1 MLEIKGLSARVGGR
15 EFLKEIDLQLPAGTF
30 TALVGRNGSGK
41 STLLGCVGGM
51 KAYRGEILLC
61 GEELRRL
68 PLRERAKRMA
78 LLPQTLALPHITVEE
93 LVGLG
98 RNPYVDIGHRFAA
111 ADREAVGRAV
121 EAAGVSE
128 LRGRFVDE
136 LSGGERQRAYLA
148 MTLAQE
154 TKLLLLDE
162 PTTHMDAAGGD
173 GFLRMLSQLRQQQGK
188 TLLVVMHDL
197 AEAVRYADRMA
208 VMDEGRLVFS
218 GSTEECLAS
227 SVLEQTLRVK
237 RYEAEGRSFFAAME

>member
-1 MLEIKGLSARVGGR
+1 MLEIKGLSACVGGR
-15 EFLKEIDLQLPAGTF
+15 EFLKEIDLHLPAGTL

-41 STLLGCVGGM
+41 STLLGCMGGT
-51 KAYRGEILLC
+51 KNYRGEILLC

-68 PLRERAKRMA
+68 PLRRRAKRMA

-93 LVGLG
+93 LAGLG
-98 RNPYVDIGHRFAA
+98 RNPYVDIGHRFTA
-111 ADREAVGRAV
+111 ADRGAVGRGM
-121 EAAGVSE
+121 ESAGVAE
-128 LRGRFVDE
+128 LRNRFVDE

-148 MTLAQE
+148 MILAQE
-154 TKLLLLDE
+154 TDLLLLDE

-173 GFLRMLSQLRQQQGK
+173 AFLRMLLQLRQQGK

-208 VMDEGRLVFS
+208 VMDEGRIVFG
-218 GSTEECLAS
+218 GSTEECLVNS
-227 SVLEQTLRVK
+227 TLERTLRVK